1 MGGRDGRSG
10 EELAFQF
17 LLVQAGSA
25 LFQTRDFGLVT
36 GRFTRQ
42 IGARASARLDGCAG
56 AKRLSGAPPLGAC
69 AASQGWSVPPRPGV
83 SGSPPWPPVG
93 SAHRRNASC
102 RMAQEGPAL
111 EEGLCPKKKFPGER
125 YSKRGVVIA
134 ETGRGQRLRS
144 SEAETRG
151 LHAASAAR
159 AASSARSPGS
169 LSLPSP
175 RCSMAAQP
183 LSSGARPL
191 STSSRRGSGFPVRV
205 RRRYVQRSPRVT

>member
-134 ETGRGQRLRS
+134 ETGRGQRFWFRD
-144 SEAETRG
+144 AEMRG
-151 LHAASAAR
+151 VCAFRLSSAACTTSTPS
-159 AASSARSPGS
+159 AASSASSPGS
-169 LSLPSP
+169 LSLPNP
-175 RCSMAAQP
+175 RCSMDAAALYAP
-183 LSSGARPL
+183 P
-191 STSSRRGSGFPVRV
+191 P
-205 RRRYVQRSPRVT
+205 